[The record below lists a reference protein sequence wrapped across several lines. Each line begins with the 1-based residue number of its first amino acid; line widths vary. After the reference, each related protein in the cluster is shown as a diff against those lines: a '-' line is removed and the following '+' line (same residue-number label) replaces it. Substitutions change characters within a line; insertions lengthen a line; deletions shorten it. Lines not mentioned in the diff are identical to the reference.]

1 MKETQAIIDSYRR
14 ARAGNVRAALATV
27 VRVDGSAYRRP
38 GVRMLITEAG
48 ETTGVISAGC
58 LERDVCERAADVM
71 RTGKPVVVKY
81 DTTSEDDI
89 VWGLGSGCNGIVY
102 VLIEPASNE
111 IDDLMRFLTVCS
123 KSQHRGALATV
134 IHQEGTSE
142 ASIGTRALLYPDDAT
157 KSVFF
162 SGEVFSPKIFDD
174 LREVIQNG
182 NSKVKRYKEPGDVD
196 VFIEVIEPQVPLV
209 IFGAGDDALPLV
221 AFARTLGW
229 HTTVVDTHARAMSLE
244 RFGEADE
251 VLLCRPENVADAVL
265 LTESTTVV
273 LMTHNYLHDL
283 ELLKVLRNRPVRYIG
298 CLGPRRRTERLVL
311 ELSQEAVAADACLNR
326 LHAPAGL
333 DIGAETPTEV
343 AFSIMAEIK
352 AVLTGHEGGLLRS
365 RNGSIHTEVSEHIR
379 NLPVSDNAPRGLR
392 QLVMTRA
399 G

>member
-1 MKETQAIIDSYRR
+1 MTETQAIIDSYRR
-14 ARAGNVRAALATV
+14 ARSENVRAALATV

-58 LERDVCERAADVM
+58 LERDVCERAAKVM
-71 RTGKPVVVKY
+71 RTGKAVVVKY
-81 DTTSEDDI
+81 DTTSENDI
-89 VWGLGSGCNGIVY
+89 LWGSGSGCNGIVH

-111 IDDLMRFLTVCS
+111 IDDLMRFLTICS
-123 KSQHRGALATV
+123 KSRRRGALATV

-142 ASIGTRALLYPDDAT
+142 PQIGTRALLYPDDAT

-162 SGEVFSPKIFDD
+162 SGEIISPKIFDD

-182 NSKVKRYKEPGDVD
+182 NSKVKRYKEPGDLD
-196 VFIEVIEPQVPLV
+196 VFIEAIEPQVQLV
-209 IFGAGDDALPLV
+209 VFGAGDDALPIV
-221 AFARTLGW
+221 ASARTVGW
-229 HTTVVDTHARAMSLE
+229 HTTVVDTLARAISLE
-244 RFGEADE
+244 RFGETDE
-251 VLLCRPENVADAVL
+251 VLLCRPEEVADAVL

-311 ELSQEAVAADACLNR
+311 ELSSVATVADAFLSQ
-326 LHAPAGL
+326 LHSPAGL
-333 DIGAETPTEV
+333 DIGAETPQEI
-343 AFSIMAEIK
+343 ALSIISEIK
-352 AVLTGHEGGLLRS
+352 AVLAGHEGGLLRN
-365 RNGSIHTEVSEHIR
+365 RKGAIHTEVSEHTR
-379 NLPVSDNAPRGLR
+379 NWPVSLSTPKGLR
-392 QLVMTRA
+392 QLVMTQS

>member
-1 MKETQAIIDSYRR
+1 VSLNNMTETQAIIDSYRR

-123 KSQHRGALATV
+123 KSRRRGALATV
-134 IHQEGTSE
+134 IHQESTSE

-162 SGEVFSPKIFDD
+162 SGEVISPKIFDD

-209 IFGAGDDALPLV
+209 VFGAGDDAMKVGLPPLSYPKD
-221 AFARTLGW
+221 
-229 HTTVVDTHARAMSLE
+229 HSI
-244 RFGEADE
+244 
-251 VLLCRPENVADAVL
+251 LCK
-265 LTESTTVV
+265 
-273 LMTHNYLHDL
+273 H
-283 ELLKVLRNRPVRYIG
+283 
-298 CLGPRRRTERLVL
+298 
-311 ELSQEAVAADACLNR
+311 
-326 LHAPAGL
+326 
-333 DIGAETPTEV
+333 PTQ
-343 AFSIMAEIK
+343 
-352 AVLTGHEGGLLRS
+352 R
-365 RNGSIHTEVSEHIR
+365 
-379 NLPVSDNAPRGLR
+379 
-392 QLVMTRA
+392 
-399 G
+399 